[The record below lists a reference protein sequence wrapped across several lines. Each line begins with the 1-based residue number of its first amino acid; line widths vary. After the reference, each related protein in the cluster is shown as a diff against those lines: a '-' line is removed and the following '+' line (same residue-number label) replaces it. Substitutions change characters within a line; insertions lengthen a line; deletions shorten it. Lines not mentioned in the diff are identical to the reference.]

1 MNYEFIE
8 KLCIILMHSNTLYWR
23 MCRVYL
29 ECTSCPYLL
38 CSFCTCNLLMPAQ
51 LVVVVLACSSS
62 PLLLLLLLLPVRVKV
77 HCNFY
82 ANLSNFLR
90 VKFKYTHISY
100 YSQYCVL
107 TLLFSLLLILLPL
120 LVRL

>member
-1 MNYEFIE
+1 M
-8 KLCIILMHSNTLYWR
+8 LRSVCA
-23 MCRVYL
+23 
-29 ECTSCPYLL
+29 
-38 CSFCTCNLLMPAQ
+38 CNLLMPAQ
-51 LVVVVLACSSS
+51 LVVVVVVLACFSS
-62 PLLLLLLLLPVRVKV
+62 LLLLLLPVRVKV

-107 TLLFSLLLILLPL
+107 MGLFSLLLPL